1 MDKLEEVKKLK
12 QLLDDGIINDEDFKI
27 KKAQI
32 LGITS
37 EVPEEQEESVDE
49 VRTKSKSLDDYEKEL
64 IKQSKVIEE
73 EKLDTKLEDEYYRR
87 EKLKE
92 KAKLD
97 AKEEMRS
104 KIRNEQKEF
113 INEKVNKTKRILKW
127 ILAVFLFVF
136 GITSISISTKNGI
149 LYIPLG
155 IIIIVLGCIAC
166 PKITDKTQKYQSYT
180 MHKTAIVWIIV
191 VIWLVLCIIS
201 GNNVSA

>member
-155 IIIIVLGCIAC
+155 IIIIVLGCMAC

>member
-1 MDKLEEVKKLK
+1 
-12 QLLDDGIINDEDFKI
+12 
-27 KKAQI
+27 
-32 LGITS
+32 
-37 EVPEEQEESVDE
+37 
-49 VRTKSKSLDDYEKEL
+49 
-64 IKQSKVIEE
+64 
-73 EKLDTKLEDEYYRR
+73 
-87 EKLKE
+87 
-92 KAKLD
+92 
-97 AKEEMRS
+97 MRS

-155 IIIIVLGCIAC
+155 IIIIVLGCMAC